1 MIKDRIIE
9 KYGKSTYTKLIFFIK
24 GVMIA
29 AFLYYISDYAL
40 IRVIT
45 AESVK
50 EGLTYLN
57 IEKSVI
63 IYQNYIA
70 VGRYEISKMCVGVAS
85 SSIFTALFVLSSLPL
100 VKKISFL
107 SIFLLVLFLLN
118 IFRIIITIY
127 LYEQGYSWFIAH
139 DILAYGLGIGYSFFI
154 LIKINP
160 YIPLFR

>member
-9 KYGKSTYTKLIFFIK
+9 KYGKITYTKLIFFIK
-24 GVMIA
+24 GVMIT

-70 VGRYEISKMCVGVAS
+70 VGRY
-85 SSIFTALFVLSSLPL
+85 
-100 VKKISFL
+100 
-107 SIFLLVLFLLN
+107 
-118 IFRIIITIY
+118 
-127 LYEQGYSWFIAH
+127 
-139 DILAYGLGIGYSFFI
+139 
-154 LIKINP
+154 
-160 YIPLFR
+160 